1 MAILSIDYIIALP
14 YKKLNYTKTI
24 IMQLTNDEQVLQ
36 SIVQKA
42 WKDPAF
48 KSNLISNPVATV
60 ETFLGRPMSLS
71 ADKNICF
78 VDQTD
83 NSTVFINIPAEPNM
97 DDMELDDDQLDI
109 VSGGD
114 GNPIFVKPINSDGN
128 IFGN

>member
-1 MAILSIDYIIALP
+1 
-14 YKKLNYTKTI
+14 
-24 IMQLTNDEQVLQ
+24 MQTTNDQQVLD

-42 WKDPAF
+42 WKDSTF
-48 KSNLISNPVATV
+48 KANLIANPRTTI
-60 ETFLGRPMSLS
+60 ETFLGHPMSLP

-83 NSTVFINIPAEPNM
+83 ATTVFINIPAEPNL
-97 DDMELDDDQLDI
+97 DDMELDEDQLDI
-109 VSGGD
+109 ISGGD